1 MTFQL
6 LWKYPLDIVI
16 TVIPIVDLFVSE
28 DFRSSGNW
36 LGKSRFFLSRNMKN
50 YSIPIFASFVQNSA
64 MSKIQERRKE
74 NQAKGSILKIRN
86 LPWSLR
92 RVFFYYCNYFPT
104 FIISILLLV
113 VISQFYFMLARSSK
127 KRVKL
132 KIVRSNLPV
141 HSCARLFFNSRFDF
155 LFPVFPCTS

>member
-92 RVFFYYCNYFPT
+92 RVFF
-104 FIISILLLV
+104 LLLQLF
-113 VISQFYFMLARSSK
+113 SHFYYLHSFARRNFPILFYARTLVKEKSK
-127 KRVKL
+127 
-132 KIVRSNLPV
+132 IENRSFES
-141 HSCARLFFNSRFDF
+141 SCAF
-155 LFPVFPCTS
+155 LRSIIF